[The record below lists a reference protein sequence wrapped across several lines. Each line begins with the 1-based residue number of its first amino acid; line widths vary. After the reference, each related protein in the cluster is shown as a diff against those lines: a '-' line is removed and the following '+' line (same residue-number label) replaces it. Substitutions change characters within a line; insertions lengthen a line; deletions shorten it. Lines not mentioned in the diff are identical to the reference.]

1 MPALL
6 MANPRILI
14 TGARGQLG
22 LSFRHLA
29 AQFPDWYFHYVD
41 VDGLDITHRKAVFS
55 FFKTL
60 QPDWCINCAAYALV
74 DKAESE
80 PALARRVN
88 VRGVKNLADACAA
101 AGIPLVH
108 FSTDYVYHGQRNLPY
123 READPVSPKSVYART
138 KLAGDRAALRANPL
152 SMVIRTSWLY
162 SPWGNNFLLTMLRLG
177 AQRPELRVVFDQCG
191 TPTYAPD
198 LALAVLQVVQQV
210 ENNRVGRPAIGG
222 IWHYSNEGVASW
234 YDFAKAIF
242 DLRNMPCQVWPIE
255 SKDFPTPVE
264 RPPFSV
270 LNKAK
275 IKAAFGLEIPYWRE
289 ALERCLAELD

>member
-1 MPALL
+1 
-6 MANPRILI
+6 MAHPRILV

-29 AQFPDWYFHYVD
+29 GQFPDWHFHYVD
-41 VDGLDITHRKAVFS
+41 IDELDITNRKAVFS
-55 FFKTL
+55 FFNTQ

-88 VRGVKNLADACAA
+88 VAGVKNLAEACAG

-123 READPVSPKSVYART
+123 REEDPVSPKSVYART
-138 KLAGDRAALRANPL
+138 KLAGDRAALRGNPL

-198 LALAVLQVVQQV
+198 LALAVLHIVQQV
-210 ENNRVGRPAIGG
+210 EQKSIERHRIGG

-234 YDFAKAIF
+234 YDFAQAIF
-242 DLRNMPCQVWPIE
+242 DLRNMPCRVWPIE
-255 SKDFPTPVE
+255 SKDFPTPVA

-275 IKAAFGLEIPYWRE
+275 IKAAFGLDIPYWRDG
-289 ALERCLAELD
+289 LERCLAELG